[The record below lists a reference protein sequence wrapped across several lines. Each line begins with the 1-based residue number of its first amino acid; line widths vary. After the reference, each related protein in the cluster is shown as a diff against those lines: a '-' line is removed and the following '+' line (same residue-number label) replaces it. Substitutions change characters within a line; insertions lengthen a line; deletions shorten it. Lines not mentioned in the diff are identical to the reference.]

1 MLGIRRNDPLRKLE
15 WKYML
20 VSEQVHRLPAQPR
33 SAEYERLLSYRDE
46 LHNSLLQLKGSR
58 NV

>member
-15 WKYML
+15 WKYLL
-20 VSEQVHRLPAQPR
+20 VSEQMNRQPHRRNEPEYHRL
-33 SAEYERLLSYRDE
+33 AEYRNELLTA
-46 LHNSLLQLKGSR
+46 LKQLRSSA

>member
-1 MLGIRRNDPLRKLE
+1 MRKLE
-15 WKYML
+15 WKYLL

-33 SAEYERLLSYRDE
+33 SAEYVRLLSYRDE
-46 LHNSLLQLKGSR
+46 LHNILLQLKGYR

>member
-15 WKYML
+15 WKYIL
-20 VSEQVHRLPAQPR
+20 VSEQVHRLPAQQP
-33 SAEYERLLSYRDE
+33 SAEYERLLKYQEE
-46 LHNSLLQLKGSR
+46 LRISLMQLKGPQ